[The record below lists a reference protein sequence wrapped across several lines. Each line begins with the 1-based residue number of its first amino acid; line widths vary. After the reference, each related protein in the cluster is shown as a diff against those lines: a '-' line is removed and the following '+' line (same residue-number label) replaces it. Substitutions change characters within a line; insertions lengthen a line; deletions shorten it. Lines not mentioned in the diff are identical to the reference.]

1 MQPTTTS
8 EVTAKGGMQWLASDK
23 MACACAALLGVLN
36 TLSFAP
42 TPGGGWLELLVI
54 VAMFIVLQ
62 ASRSTRGAAL
72 RLGTFGF
79 GNYVT
84 GVWWLYVSMHDYGG
98 MAAPLAGAAVVLF
111 TLYLAVYPAL
121 AGAVWYRVAGQ
132 MPGHMANHAQGQ
144 VRDPLAAQPASRFG
158 WRSSFA
164 FAAAWT
170 LGEWL
175 RGLVFTGFPWLGSGY
190 PQVDGPL
197 AGFAPVLGVYGVGF
211 TVALVAALL
220 VQAVLGWRALP
231 DPVPRVPRRMA
242 ASRARKAA
250 AASPYSMTA
259 GPAPSTSTS
268 DPASDPA
275 PASASSTQPSGE
287 TPTGKDSKMPRPSRA
302 RLAPLILALI
312 LLVAGLVGEGL
323 SWTHPSGQPLRV
335 RLLQGNVKQDMKF
348 SQTGVDA
355 SVALYQE
362 LITGSPADL
371 IVTPETAIPLL
382 IQEVPQPFAQTI
394 REFADRTQSAIL
406 FGAVGDVMTDQGP
419 RHFTNSLYGL
429 SPGERHVYQYD
440 KHHLVPFGEF
450 VPLGFHWFVRLM
462 NIPLGDFDRGAPAQ
476 PPFLVKGTAIAPNI
490 CYEDIF
496 GEEIAHSL
504 RHQSPRA
511 GFLVNTSNLGW
522 FGNTI
527 ALDQHLQ
534 MSRMRAIETGRPMLR
549 STNTGITAMIDA
561 NGAVAGSLQ
570 PFTVGTLTG
579 IVQGMAGVTPYI
591 LFGNWPIVTG
601 SFVLLLVLIWRERH
615 TARRP
620 QA

>member
-1 MQPTTTS
+1 MQPTTSS
-8 EVTAKGGMQWLASDK
+8 ETTAKAGIPMLASGW
-23 MACACAALLGVLN
+23 MPFACAALLGVLN
-36 TLSFAP
+36 TFSFAP
-42 TPGGGWLELLVI
+42 TPGGGWLELLV
-54 VAMFIVLQ
+54 VAAVFIVLQ

-72 RLGTFGF
+72 RLGAFGF
-79 GNYVT
+79 GNYVS

-111 TLYLAVYPAL
+111 TLYLAIYPAL
-121 AGAVWYRVAGQ
+121 AGAVWYRIAG
-132 MPGHMANHAQGQ
+132 GI
-144 VRDPLAAQPASRFG
+144 G
-158 WRSSFA
+158 WRSSFV

-175 RGLVFTGFPWLGSGY
+175 RGLVFTGFPWLASGY

-197 AGFAPVLGVYGVGF
+197 AGFAPVFGVYGVGF
-211 TVALVAALL
+211 TVALVGALF
-220 VQAVLGWRALP
+220 VQTALRWRMLP
-231 DPVPRVPRRMA
+231 EPAPRRPRTT
-242 ASRARKAA
+242 ASRRARSA
-250 AASPYSMTA
+250 AASPYSLSV
-259 GPAPSTSTS
+259 APSISSGQADDGNANANTDHSTDSATNAAATPPPDGNATSR
-268 DPASDPA
+268 
-275 PASASSTQPSGE
+275 
-287 TPTGKDSKMPRPSRA
+287 GKRPRPSRA
-302 RLAPLILALI
+302 RLAPLILAL
-312 LLVAGLVGEGL
+312 LVLVAGLVGEEV

-348 SQTGVDA
+348 SQAGVDA

-382 IQEVPQPFAQTI
+382 IQEVPQPFSQTI
-394 REFADRTQSAIL
+394 REYADRTHSAIL
-406 FGAVGDVMTDQGP
+406 FGAVGDVMTDKGP
-419 RHFTNSLYGL
+419 THFTNSLYGL
-429 SPGERHVYQYD
+429 IPGERHVYQYD

-450 VPLGFHWFVRLM
+450 VPQGFHWFVRMM
-462 NIPLGDFDRGAPAQ
+462 NIPLGDFDRGAAAQ
-476 PPFLVKGTAIAPNI
+476 PPFEIKGTAVAPDI

-496 GEEIAHSL
+496 GEEIAHTL

-549 STNTGITAMIDA
+549 STNTGVTAMIDA

-570 PFTVGTLTG
+570 PFTIGALSGT
-579 IVQGMAGVTPYI
+579 VQGMAGVTPYI
-591 LFGNWPIVTG
+591 LFGNWPIVTA
-601 SFVLLLVLIWRERH
+601 SLVLLLALAWRD
-615 TARRP
+615 RRAASRRDDP
-620 QA
+620 PRT

>member
-8 EVTAKGGMQWLASDK
+8 EATAKGGMQVLASGW
-23 MACACAALLGVLN
+23 MPLACAALLGVLN

-54 VAMFIVLQ
+54 VALFIVLQ
-62 ASRSTRGAAL
+62 ASRSTRTAAL
-72 RLGTFGF
+72 RLGAFGF
-79 GNYVT
+79 GNYVS

-111 TLYLAVYPAL
+111 TLYLAIYPAL
-121 AGAVWYRVAGQ
+121 AGALWYRLAG
-132 MPGHMANHAQGQ
+132 GI
-144 VRDPLAAQPASRFG
+144 G
-158 WRSSFA
+158 WRSSFV

-197 AGFAPVLGVYGVGF
+197 AGFAPMVGVYGVGF
-211 TVALVAALL
+211 TVALVGALL
-220 VQAVLGWRALP
+220 VQTVLGWRTLP
-231 DPVPRVPRRMA
+231 DPAPRKPRSMPG
-242 ASRARKAA
+242 SRARKAA

-259 GPAPSTSTS
+259 TPPA
-268 DPASDPA
+268 
-275 PASASSTQPSGE
+275 ASAPDAAPPQAR
-287 TPTGKDSKMPRPSRA
+287 KAPRPSRA
-302 RLAPLILALI
+302 RLAPLILAL
-312 LLVAGLVGEGL
+312 LVLVAGIVGEGV

-335 RLLQGNVKQDMKF
+335 RLLQGNVKQDLKF
-348 SQTGVDA
+348 SQAGVDA
-355 SVALYQE
+355 SVALYQA

-382 IQEVPQPFAQTI
+382 VQDIPQPFAQTI
-394 REFADRTQSAIL
+394 RQYADRTQSAIL
-406 FGAVGDVMTDQGP
+406 FGAVGDAMTDQGP
-419 RHFTNSLYGL
+419 THFTNSLYGL
-429 SPGERHVYQYD
+429 TPGQPHIYEYD

-450 VPLGFHWFVRLM
+450 VPQGFHWFVRLM
-462 NIPLGDFDRGAPAQ
+462 SIPLGDFDRGAPAQ
-476 PPFLVKGTAIAPNI
+476 PPFEVKGIPIAPNI

-496 GEEIAHSL
+496 GEEIAHTL

-570 PFTVGTLTG
+570 PFTVGSLAGT
-579 IVQGMAGVTPYI
+579 VQGMAGVTPYI
-591 LFGNWPIVTG
+591 LFGNWPIVTA
-601 SFVLLLVLIWRERH
+601 SFVLLLALAWRERRA
-615 TARRP
+615 ARRP
-620 QA
+620 VR

>member
-8 EVTAKGGMQWLASDK
+8 EASAKGGMQLLASGRI
-23 MACACAALLGVLN
+23 AYACAALLGVLN

-54 VAMFIVLQ
+54 VAIFVVLQ
-62 ASRSTRGAAL
+62 GSSSTWGAAL
-72 RLGTFGF
+72 RLGAFGF
-79 GNYVT
+79 GNYVS

-111 TLYLAVYPAL
+111 TLYLAIYPAL
-121 AGAVWYRVAGQ
+121 AGAVWYRVAGHFPAGIAADIPADI
-132 MPGHMANHAQGQ
+132 PG
-144 VRDPLAAQPASRFG
+144 RFPGSIG
-158 WRSSFA
+158 WRSSFV
-164 FAAAWT
+164 FAAAWA

-197 AGFAPVLGVYGVGF
+197 AGFAPMLGVYGVGF
-211 TVALVAALL
+211 AVALVAALL
-220 VQAVLGWRALP
+220 VQTVLGWRTLP
-231 DPVPRVPRRMA
+231 DPTPRKPRGMPGA
-242 ASRARKAA
+242 RARKAA

-259 GPAPSTSTS
+259 SPAVLPTSST
-268 DPASDPA
+268 
-275 PASASSTQPSGE
+275 ASSTPPS
-287 TPTGKDSKMPRPSRA
+287 TPDTPAANGRKAPRPSRA
-302 RLAPLILALI
+302 RLAPLILALAMLI
-312 LLVAGLVGEGL
+312 AGMVGEVVT
-323 SWTHPSGQPLRV
+323 WTHPSGQPLRV

-348 SQTGVDA
+348 SQAGVDA

-382 IQEVPQPFAQTI
+382 IQDVPAPFAQTI
-394 REFADRTQSAIL
+394 REYADRTQSAIL
-406 FGAVGDVMTDQGP
+406 FGAVGDVMTQHGP
-419 RHFTNSLYGL
+419 THFTNSLYGL
-429 SPGERHVYQYD
+429 TPGQRHVYQYD

-450 VPLGFHWFVRLM
+450 VPTGFHWFVRLM

-476 PPFLVKGTAIAPNI
+476 LPFEVKGTAVAPNI

-496 GEEIAHSL
+496 GEEIAHTL

-570 PFTVGTLTG
+570 PFTVGALTG
-579 IVQGMAGVTPYI
+579 VVQGMAGVTPYI
-591 LFGNWPIVTG
+591 LFGNWPIVTA
-601 SFVLLLVLIWRERH
+601 SFVLLLALVWRDRRA
-615 TARRP
+615 ARQTVP
-620 QA
+620 PPDA

>member
-1 MQPTTTS
+1 MQTTTS
-8 EVTAKGGMQWLASDK
+8 EPKSAPGAGARLLTAGWMPVV
-23 MACACAALLGVLN
+23 CAVLLGVLN

-42 TPGGGWLELLVI
+42 TPDGGWLELLVI
-54 VAMFIVLQ
+54 IALFTLLQ
-62 ASRSTRGAAL
+62 HSRSTRGAAL
-72 RLGTFGF
+72 RLGAFGF
-79 GNYVT
+79 GNYVS

-98 MAAPLAGAAVVLF
+98 MAAPLAGTAVVLF
-111 TLYLAVYPAL
+111 TLYLAIYPAL
-121 AGAVWYRVAGQ
+121 AGAVWYRIAG
-132 MPGHMANHAQGQ
+132 
-144 VRDPLAAQPASRFG
+144 SIG
-158 WRSSFA
+158 WRSSFV

-175 RGLVFTGFPWLGSGY
+175 RGLVFTGFPWLASGY

-197 AGFAPVLGVYGVGF
+197 AGFAPVAGVYGVGF

-220 VQAVLGWRALP
+220 VQTVLGWHTLP
-231 DPVPRVPRRMA
+231 DPKPRVRKTA
-242 ASRARKAA
+242 AKSRANAA
-250 AASPYSMTA
+250 AVAAVATASTRKPL
-259 GPAPSTSTS
+259 
-268 DPASDPA
+268 
-275 PASASSTQPSGE
+275 
-287 TPTGKDSKMPRPSRA
+287 RPSRA
-302 RLAPLILALI
+302 RLAPLILAMLVLI
-312 LLVAGLVGEGL
+312 AGIVGEGIH
-323 SWTHPSGQPLRV
+323 WTQPSGQPLRV

-348 SQTGVDA
+348 SQAGVDS

-382 IQEVPQPFAQTI
+382 IQDVPPPFAQAI
-394 REFADRTQSAIL
+394 RQFADQTHSAIL
-406 FGAVGDVMTDQGP
+406 FGAVGDVMTSTGP
-419 RHFTNSLYGL
+419 THFTNSLYGL
-429 SPGERHVYQYD
+429 TPGQRSVYQYD

-450 VPLGFHWFVRLM
+450 VPQGFHWFVRLM
-462 NIPLGDFDRGAPAQ
+462 HIPLGDFDRGAPAQ
-476 PPFLVKGTAIAPNI
+476 PPFEVQGTAIAPNI

-496 GEEIAHSL
+496 GEEIAHTL

-570 PFTVGTLTG
+570 PFTVGALSG
-579 IVQGMAGVTPYI
+579 KVQGMQGVTPYI
-591 LFGNWPIVTG
+591 LLGNWLIVTL
-601 SFVLLLVLIWRERH
+601 SCVLLLAFVWLDRRA
-615 TARRP
+615 ARRRTP
-620 QA
+620 

>member
-1 MQPTTTS
+1 MQPTTSS
-8 EVTAKGGMQWLASDK
+8 EMTAKAGIPMLASGW
-23 MACACAALLGVLN
+23 MPLACAALLGVLN
-36 TLSFAP
+36 TFSFAP
-42 TPGGGWLELLVI
+42 TPGGGWLELLI
-54 VAMFIVLQ
+54 VAAVFIVLQ

-72 RLGTFGF
+72 RLGAFGF
-79 GNYVT
+79 GNYVS

-111 TLYLAVYPAL
+111 TLYLAIYPAL
-121 AGAVWYRVAGQ
+121 AGAVWYRIAG
-132 MPGHMANHAQGQ
+132 GI
-144 VRDPLAAQPASRFG
+144 G
-158 WRSSFA
+158 WRSTFV

-175 RGLVFTGFPWLGSGY
+175 RGLIFTGFPWLASGY

-197 AGFAPVLGVYGVGF
+197 AGFAPLFGVYGVGF
-211 TVALVAALL
+211 AVALVGALF
-220 VQAVLGWRALP
+220 VQTVMRWRILP
-231 DPVPRVPRRMA
+231 EPVPRAPRA
-242 ASRARKAA
+242 TASRRARAA
-250 AASPYSMTA
+250 AASPYSLSV
-259 GPAPSTSTS
+259 AP
-268 DPASDPA
+268 PE
-275 PASASSTQPSGE
+275 SSESSGE
-287 TPTGKDSKMPRPSRA
+287 ADDAKDSMNAAATTPPGGSATGKGNGPRPSRA
-302 RLAPLILALI
+302 RLAPLILALL
-312 LLVAGLVGEGL
+312 LLVAGLVGEEV

-348 SQTGVDA
+348 SQAGVDS

-382 IQEVPQPFAQTI
+382 IQEVPQPFLQTI
-394 REFADRTQSAIL
+394 RDYADRTQSAIL
-406 FGAVGDVMTDQGP
+406 FGAVGDVMTDKGP
-419 RHFTNSLYGL
+419 THFTNSLYGL
-429 SPGERHVYQYD
+429 IPGQRHVYQYD

-450 VPLGFHWFVRLM
+450 VPTGFHWFVRM
-462 NIPLGDFDRGAPAQ
+462 MHIPLGDFDRGAPAQ
-476 PPFLVKGTAIAPNI
+476 PPFEIKGTAVAPDI

-496 GEEIAHSL
+496 GEEIAHTL

-570 PFTVGTLTG
+570 PFTIGALSG
-579 IVQGMAGVTPYI
+579 MVQGMAGVTPYI
-591 LFGNWPIVTG
+591 LFGNWPIVTA
-601 SFVLLLVLIWRERH
+601 SLVLLLTLVWRDRR
-615 TARRP
+615 TASARVDPPRT
-620 QA
+620 